1 MALYA
6 IVIKF
11 PHENHLEEDEVVLTQ
26 CIGNAFSLEEAYE
39 KMNTIKERFA
49 AEVRET
55 SQSKDYI
62 IGLMAL
68 PEDADEFDVAIRYN
82 IEKASYS
89 Y

>member
-1 MALYA
+1 MGLYA

-11 PHENHLEEDEVVLTQ
+11 PHENHLEEDEVALTH

-39 KMNTIKERFA
+39 KMEKIKKRF
-49 AEVRET
+49 EEEITQTHRTKE
-55 SQSKDYI
+55 YI

-68 PEDADEFDVAIRYN
+68 PEDDFEFENAIRYN
-82 IEKASYS
+82 IDKASYS

>member
-11 PHENHLEEDEVVLTQ
+11 PHENHLEEDEVIMTN

-39 KMNTIKERFA
+39 KMAVIKERFEN
-49 AEVRET
+49 EVTQTHRTKE
-55 SQSKDYI
+55 YI
-62 IGLMAL
+62 IGLIAL
-68 PEDADEFDVAIRYN
+68 PEDDFEFENAIRYN
-82 IEKASYS
+82 IDKASYS

>member
-1 MALYA
+1 MAMYA

-11 PHENHLEEDEVVLTQ
+11 PSENRLEEDEVVLTN

-55 SQSKDYI
+55 NQSKDYI

-68 PEDADEFDVAIRYN
+68 PEEADEFENAIRYN